1 MRQPAKQATN
11 AARPDPQGAG
21 ARARRRPSGR
31 RLGDLAVTLL
41 LLAGAALLAYPSLAE
56 WQAREGQQASVRTYL
71 QAVEE
76 APSQEQEAQLE
87 LARAYNE
94 GLAAATPADPF
105 SDGAVPPSENGSG
118 SLAEDYPRI
127 LDVYQGIMG
136 YLSIPSIDVEL
147 PVYHGTSERVLR
159 LGAGHLP
166 QTSLPVGGEGTHSVL
181 SAHTGLPEA
190 RLFTDLDELA
200 EGDRFFVRVYGR
212 TLAYEVDRVAVVEP
226 SDTSELARIEGE
238 DHVTLV
244 TCTPYGINSHRL
256 LVRGTRVPYEA
267 EGTVADQAYANPFPW
282 WTLLLLAGWA
292 ISTATVWRTGRGRVG

>member
-1 MRQPAKQATN
+1 MRKPAKQRAN
-11 AARPDPQGAG
+11 AARPVSQGAG
-21 ARARRRPSGR
+21 ARAGRRPSGH
-31 RLGDLAVTLL
+31 RLADLAVSLL

-76 APSQEQEAQLE
+76 YPSQEQEAQLE

-94 GLAAATPADPF
+94 GLAAETPADPF
-105 SDGAVPPSENGSG
+105 SDDAPATSEKGSG
-118 SLAEDYPRI
+118 SLAADYPRI
-127 LDVYQGIMG
+127 LDVYDGIMC
-136 YLSIPSIDVEL
+136 YLSIPSIGVEL

-166 QTSLPVGGEGTHSVL
+166 QTSLPIGGAGAHSVL

-190 RLFTDLDELA
+190 RLFDDLDELA
-200 EGDRFFVRVYGR
+200 EGDRFYVRVYGR
-212 TLAYEVDRVAVVEP
+212 TLAYEVDRVSVVEP
-226 SDTSELARIEGE
+226 SDTAELARVEGE

-267 EGTVADQAYANPFPW
+267 EGAVADQAYGNPFPW
-282 WTLLLLAGWA
+282 WTLALLAGWIA
-292 ISTATVWRTGRGRVG
+292 AAAALWRSGRGRVG